1 MKYTAFLRAINVT
14 GYHRIKMDLLRDI
27 LSDYGI
33 KDVST
38 YLQSGNVVF
47 KSEYNKKEVLESQLE
62 TLLYKKLGLEV
73 SVFVKSKKE
82 IATLLVNNPFLDKD
96 HEEQFL
102 HATFFKGKN
111 NGIDTEAI
119 EKIKMENEEFK
130 ILGSS
135 VYLYCPNGYGRTKLN
150 NANWE
155 KWSKCKCTTR
165 NWNTIK
171 AIDRLM

>member
-1 MKYTAFLRAINVT
+1 MKYTAFLRAVNVS
-14 GYHRIKMDLLRDI
+14 GHNRIKMDLLRDI
-27 LSDYGI
+27 LSDYGM

-47 KSEYNKKEVLESQLE
+47 KSENHKKEVLESQLE
-62 TLLYKKLGLEV
+62 TLLYKKFGFEV

-82 IATLLVNNPFLDKD
+82 IATLLVKNPFLDKN

-102 HATFFKGKN
+102 HATLFKGKN
-111 NGIDTEAI
+111 NGIDIEAI
-119 EKIKMENEEFK
+119 DKIKMENEEFK
-130 ILGSS
+130 ILGSC

-165 NWNTIK
+165 NWNTMRAVDK
-171 AIDRLM
+171 LL